1 MGVGLRTV
9 PGRTDHVVVVGAGLS
24 GLSAALHLLG
34 TGRAVTLLERDR
46 SVGGRV
52 GVYDGPGYQIDSGA
66 TVLTM
71 PDLVAEALAAVGA
84 DFGSVSPPLRLHRLD
99 PAYHARFADGGA
111 IAVHSDPD
119 AMAAEVTRACGPDEA
134 GRYLRLRSWL
144 ERIFTAEFDRF
155 IDANF
160 DSPLDLVGSRAA
172 LADLSTL
179 VRIGGFGRLGP
190 RVEKYLR
197 DPRLQRIFTFQ
208 SLYAGLS
215 PARAL
220 GIYGAIAHMDTSM
233 GVYFPD
239 GGMRAIAEA
248 MAGAF
253 TGAGGTLALGTE
265 VSRIDYRNGRATRVI
280 AADGSGFEVDA
291 VVLTAD
297 LGGGSALLPRRTWP
311 RRPVRHSPSAVVAH
325 GTIPASVAA
334 RWTDSGHHTI
344 DFGAAW
350 EQTFAEITARRGRG
364 RLMSDPSLLLT
375 RPAVTDPGLL
385 IDRDGVPHE
394 PLSVL
399 APCPNLHSAP
409 LDWAALGRPY
419 VRELLV
425 ELERR
430 GYTGIAE
437 TFRVDLIDTPQTW
450 ADRGM
455 AAGTPFAAAHTFVQ
469 TGPFRRGNL
478 DTGAENVVLAGSGTT
493 PGVGVPTVL
502 VSGKLAAQRI
512 AGELRARSQTHPAR
526 SRRFPLRNTEP
537 LN

>member
-1 MGVGLRTV
+1 MSLRTV
-9 PGRTDHVVVVGAGLS
+9 PGRTDRVVVIGAGLS
-24 GLSAALHLLG
+24 GLAAALHLLG
-34 TGRAVTLLERDR
+34 TGREVTLLERDH

-52 GVYDGPGYQIDSGA
+52 GAYDGPGYRIDSGA

-71 PDLVAEALAAVGA
+71 PELVGEALAAVGA
-84 DFGSVSPPLRLHRLD
+84 DFGSVSPPLRLRRLD
-99 PAYHARFADGGA
+99 PAYRARFADGGA

-119 AMAAEVTRACGPDEA
+119 AMAAEVARVCGPDEA
-134 GRYLRLRSWL
+134 RRYRRLRSWL

-160 DSPLDLVGSRAA
+160 DSPLDLVRSRAA

-233 GVYFPD
+233 GVFFPD

-248 MAGAF
+248 MADAF
-253 TGAGGTLALGTE
+253 TTAGGTLALGTE
-265 VSRIDYRNGRATRVI
+265 VSRIDYRNGRARRVI
-280 AADGSGFEVDA
+280 TADGSGFDVDA

-334 RWTDSGHHTI
+334 RWADSGHHTI

-375 RPAVTDPGLL
+375 RPAVTDPGLM
-385 IDRDGVPHE
+385 IDRDGEPHE

-399 APCPNLHSAP
+399 APCPNLDSAP
-409 LDWAALGRPY
+409 LDWAALGGPY
-419 VRELLV
+419 VRELLT

-437 TFRVDLIDTPQTW
+437 HFRVDLIDTPQTW

-455 AAGTPFAAAHTFVQ
+455 SAGTPFAAAHTFAQ

-478 DTGAENVVLAGSGTT
+478 DSGAENVVLAGSGTT

-512 AGELRARSQTHPAR
+512 AGEAALG
-526 SRRFPLRNTEP
+526 SRRDRPDQGVSRSGTP
-537 LN
+537 SH

>member
-1 MGVGLRTV
+1 MRRV
-9 PGRTDHVVVVGAGLS
+9 PGRTDRVVVVGAGLS
-24 GLSAALHLLG
+24 GLAAALHLLG

-71 PDLVAEALAAVGA
+71 PELVSEALAAVGA
-84 DFGSVSPPLRLHRLD
+84 DCGSVSPPLRLRRLE
-99 PAYHARFADGGA
+99 PAYHARFADGSA

-119 AMAAEVTRACGPDEA
+119 TMAAEVTRACGRDEA
-134 GRYLRLRSWL
+134 DRYLRLRSWL
-144 ERIFTAEFDRF
+144 ESIFTAEFDRF

-172 LADLSTL
+172 LSDLWTL
-179 VRIGGFGRLGP
+179 VRTGGFGRLGP

-215 PARAL
+215 PSRAL
-220 GIYGAIAHMDTSM
+220 GIYGAIAHMDTSL

-248 MAGAF
+248 MADAF
-253 TGAGGTLALGTE
+253 TTAGGTLALGTE
-265 VSRIDYRNGRATRVI
+265 VTRIDYRGGRATRVI
-280 AADGSGFEVDA
+280 AADGSAFDVDA

-297 LGGGSALLPRRTWP
+297 PGGGRALLPHRTMP

-325 GTIPASVAA
+325 GMIPAAVAA
-334 RWTDSGHHTI
+334 RWADSGHHTI
-344 DFGAAW
+344 DFGGAW
-350 EQTFAEITARRGRG
+350 EQTFAEITGRRGRG

-385 IDRDGVPHE
+385 IDRDGEPHE

-399 APCPNLHSAP
+399 APCPNLDSAR

-419 VRELLV
+419 VRELLT

-437 TFRVDLIDTPQTW
+437 QFRVDLIDTPQTW
-450 ADRGM
+450 SDRGM
-455 AAGTPFAAAHTFVQ
+455 AAGTPFAAAHTFAQ

-502 VSGKLAAQRI
+502 VSGKLAAKRI
-512 AGELRARSQTHPAR
+512 AGEGVVGPRSHPPDHGVSR
-526 SRRFPLRNTEP
+526 SRAPSH
-537 LN
+537 